1 MDKEKDEEQVET
13 VLERCKE
20 IDGAINM
27 GEPGRD
33 GIEHE
38 AQHSL
43 HPPILIS
50 TH

>member
-1 MDKEKDEEQVET
+1 MDKEKDGEQVET
-13 VLERCKE
+13 VLERCKK
-20 IDGAINM
+20 IHDAINM

-33 GIEHE
+33 GIEYE

-50 TH
+50 SH